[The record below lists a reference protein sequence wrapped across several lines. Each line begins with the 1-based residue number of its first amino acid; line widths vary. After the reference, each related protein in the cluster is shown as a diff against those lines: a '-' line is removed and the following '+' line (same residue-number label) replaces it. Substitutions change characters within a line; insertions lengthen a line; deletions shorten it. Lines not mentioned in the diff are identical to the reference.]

1 MEWNGVISYVNT
13 CYPNELVIENCN
25 HVNMMC
31 PTVWEPN
38 LEPLSEQKALVTNNS
53 DIQRYDELGQTL
65 FVINRMCEVMSVL
78 TKVSSLFVDD
88 TFLYSLKSFV
98 SIQVI

>member
-1 MEWNGVISYVNT
+1 MERNGVMSYINT
-13 CYPNELVIENCN
+13 FYPNQLVIENCN
-25 HVNMMC
+25 HVNMTC
-31 PTVWEPN
+31 PKVWEPN

-53 DIQRYDELGQTL
+53 DVQHYDEFRQTL
-65 FVINRMCEVMSVL
+65 FVRNRMCEVMSVL
-78 TKVSSLFVDD
+78 TKVSSVFVDD